1 MRKLNKVQ
9 PTNRQGLDSE
19 FGDGPALNLGPGSTW
34 GRVLKR
40 VPTDKFTMVH
50 GQCLTVGIGG
60 YLLGGGINAVG
71 TTQRIGSGSS
81 NVLQYTLVDGDG
93 FLVKVN
99 MSDAVILMNLEFHKN
114 YHAR

>member
-1 MRKLNKVQ
+1 
-9 PTNRQGLDSE
+9 
-19 FGDGPALNLGPGSTW
+19 
-34 GRVLKR
+34 
-40 VPTDKFTMVH
+40 MVH

-81 NVLQYTLVDGDG
+81 NVLQYTMVDGDG

-99 MSDAVILMNLEFHKN
+99 M
-114 YHAR
+114 